1 MPAIAARPCPFASES
16 ARTAAV
22 MIDMHRAFI
31 EPGSFGATLGNDV
44 SLLAAVAP
52 TAARLFD
59 ACRAASVPAVKM
71 RKVDDALRLHPG
83 F

>member
-31 EPGSFGATLGNDV
+31 EPGSFGA
-44 SLLAAVAP
+44 
-52 TAARLFD
+52 
-59 ACRAASVPAVKM
+59 CRAASVPAVKM